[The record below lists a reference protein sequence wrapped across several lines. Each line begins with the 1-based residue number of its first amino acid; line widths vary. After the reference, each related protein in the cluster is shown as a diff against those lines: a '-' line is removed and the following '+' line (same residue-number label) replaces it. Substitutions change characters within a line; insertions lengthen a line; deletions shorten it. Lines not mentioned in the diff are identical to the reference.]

1 MQIQIPKML
10 LEWIDDNRGAMS
22 RQTFIIKCIGE
33 KIKTDPNFLESNN
46 GKEKQE
52 GRNIKC

>member
-33 KIKTDPNFLESNN
+33 KIKTDPNFLENNN

-52 GRNIKC
+52 DSR